1 MKPVTKLL
9 RWYARYGRDLPWRNT
24 TDPYK
29 ILVSEIM
36 LQQTQVPRVIVFF
49 QKWLKEYPDWNALA
63 DASNAAVIKS
73 WAGLGYNR
81 RALMLRDI
89 ARQVVKTGVPKSE
102 EEWVKLKG
110 IGPYTAAAL
119 TVFSLRKRA
128 LPVDTNIRRSVGR
141 LFLQKP
147 YAQLEDDDT
156 IRQAMSAELMSVRK
170 FYDVP
175 QALFDLAT
183 QHCTKVP
190 DCASCPMKNACSMS
204 GAFLAG
210 EVEAPKRMTKKVHE
224 KLHRNKKHPDRI
236 YRGRIVTLVR
246 KEIKVDMDSVGSRV
260 DESFDTRLDEDWI
273 HNMIDRLVKDG
284 MLERS
289 KNVLTL
295 SDL

>member
-1 MKPVTKLL
+1 MKAVTRLL
-9 RWYARYGRDLPWRNT
+9 RWYARKGRELPWRNT

-36 LQQTQVPRVIVFF
+36 LQQTQVPRVIEFF
-49 QKWLKEYPDWNALA
+49 GRWLEEYPDWNALA
-63 DASNAAVIKS
+63 RASNADVIKS

-89 ARQVVKTGVPKSE
+89 ARQVVESGVPTSE
-102 EEWVKLKG
+102 QEWLQLKG

-141 LFLQKP
+141 LFLNKP
-147 YAQLEDDDT
+147 YAQLEDDDAV
-156 IRQAMSAELMSVRK
+156 REAMSAELMSVRK

-190 DCASCPMKNACSMS
+190 DCASCPMKDVCSMS
-204 GAFLAG
+204 ESFLAG
-210 EVEAPKRMTKKVHE
+210 EVEAPKRMTKKVKE
-224 KLHRNKKHPDRI
+224 TIHRNKKHPDRI
-236 YRGRIVTLVR
+236 FRGRILKLVR
-246 KEIKVDMDSVGSRV
+246 EEPGIHENAVGERI
-260 DESFDTRLDEDWI
+260 DPTFEKMYDQQWLQ
-273 HNMIDRLVKDG
+273 NMIDRLVKDK
-284 MLERS
+284 MIKRT
-289 KNVLTL
+289 KKHLTL